1 MSRLARSVLIVAM
14 GGGTMAVWL
23 LGHPTG
29 AHAQGGRP
37 AVASGGHYQLSA
49 LPSGGWVVLDTQTG
63 TFELWSYS
71 PQGPSY
77 HVQRADFGGTALTTR
92 VVPAPR
98 PTP

>member
-14 GGGTMAVWL
+14 FGGTLAVWL
-23 LGHPTG
+23 LGRPAG
-29 AHAQGGRP
+29 AHAQGRP

-49 LPSGGWVVLDTQTG
+49 LPSGGWLVLDTQTG
-63 TFELWSYS
+63 TFELWTYS

-77 HVQRADFGGTALTTR
+77 HVQRADFGGTTLTTR
-92 VVPAPR
+92 VVLAPR